1 MVGVLGDLRPSRRWS
16 AFITKGS
23 WPKTTGDDARE
34 LANQR
39 RRAAREL
46 EQYADNHRYNAR
58 QFRSE
63 SGGEFAEAWN
73 STLKSAEE
81 DCLECARWMND
92 SADICDEMG
101 NDIDRARSRIEH
113 LDFKAHQELDELK
126 AAGTLTDAAELAVVT
141 DARRQCMEEAV
152 STKAIL
158 EAYRPRIAAA
168 APAVVHTHARKPS
181 GPNYQTTPYI
191 EGNGKI
197 FAAGE
202 GDNGTAPGRGGP
214 GGKQAGDPGQE
225 SPGEGNEGQ
234 LAPQSGPAQGKDK
247 TPQRGG
253 GKPDDG
259 SSGVAGTPGAG
270 SVLGGLSPLSGA
282 SLPGG
287 GSSGGGGLGSAGGL
301 GSGLFGGASSPL
313 SGLQSGGLGQGLP
326 GAGTSG
332 LGQVSPAG
340 GGAGLAPAAF
350 SQGVNAG
357 LAGSPV
363 VSSPSAT
370 PAPGGGGSPVMGSG
384 AGSPLGS
391 APGVGPAG
399 GAGSP
404 PPAAAGGMA
413 PAMGP
418 LSGAVAPPPAASGA
432 GLAPVGADALRHGG
446 AGSAPAPSSP
456 SAGAGGASAGG
467 SSGAASSSM
476 AATPIA
482 AAGARE
488 SRRDVSRREAD
499 MDPVLA
505 GAARMV
511 YELLHASRVYETVDW
526 CVGVFGTP
534 GGPME
539 TVVTSNEG
547 AGYVPAGVFVARAA
561 RLLFADPL
569 VDNVFRDR
577 WMGWSNPVATMV
589 AYAQLREGRQ
599 ERTELYAVAAS
610 SMMGGP
616 GLAPAEQAGVPHMRL
631 CSPAESPLRDVNTDQ
646 VLDSGRLHR
655 LGLVDPG
662 LLAWLDDPDRTPA
675 ELVKRCGE
683 LTAQA
688 RDAVNARLAETGMDI
703 PNSTAE
709 VFRALKWSETI
720 SEDFW
725 DKLLA
730 EMRDARG
737 MAAAMRRDEDSP
749 LPVEYYRAHHDLAR
763 LAECLFWWRPRA
775 DDDAQAPSIRYA
787 EIAYCARQIIDR
799 SEVAA

>member
-1 MVGVLGDLRPSRRWS
+1 MLGDLRPSRRWS

-39 RRAAREL
+39 RGAAREL

-126 AAGTLTDAAELAVVT
+126 AAGTLTAAAELAVVT
-141 DARRQCMEEAV
+141 DARRQCMAEAV

-168 APAVVHTHARKPS
+168 APAVVHTHGRKPS
-181 GPNYQTTPYI
+181 GPNYQTRPYI

-197 FAAGE
+197 FAASE
-202 GDNGTAPGRGGP
+202 GDNGSTPVTRTSPGRQGE
-214 GGKQAGDPGQE
+214 ADPGQKG
-225 SPGEGNEGQ
+225 SGEE
-234 LAPQSGPAQGKDK
+234 
-247 TPQRGG
+247 TPQTPGAKTDPAGSPEKHRHRAEWQ
-253 GKPDDG
+253 PDDG

-270 SVLGGLSPLSGA
+270 SVLGGLSPLSGG
-282 SLPGG
+282 GG

-313 SGLQSGGLGQGLP
+313 SGLQAGGLGQGLP
-326 GAGTSG
+326 GAGSSG
-332 LGQVSPAG
+332 LGQALPSAG
-340 GGAGLAPAAF
+340 GTGLSPAAF
-350 SQGVNAG
+350 GQGVNAG
-357 LAGSPV
+357 LAAGSPV

-370 PAPGGGGSPVMGSG
+370 PVPGGGVSPVMGSG

-399 GAGSP
+399 GAGSSA
-404 PPAAAGGMA
+404 PPATAGGIA

-446 AGSAPAPSSP
+446 GSPAPAPSSP
-456 SAGAGGASAGG
+456 SAGAGGTSSSG
-467 SSGAASSSM
+467 SPGAASSSM

-534 GGPME
+534 GDPME

-569 VDNVFRDR
+569 VDNAFRDR

-799 SEVAA
+799 SEVSA